1 MSEHRGPDDG
11 GCRPGD
17 GDLPELPAEFIIPD
31 DPRELAAE
39 AEAVRAELWIEER
52 ARAAQSRPSLSGPLI
67 GLVLM
72 LIAAIGSLVIVV
84 LPYTPDRPTPA
95 PLATPGIAAG
105 QRGGLL
111 PDVVLPDDLGRP
123 VAIRE
128 IRPTVM
134 LLMPDGCRCDDV
146 AANLV
151 TITGEARL
159 PVQLVGSDQPPNRPN
174 AAPRD
179 RVFTLTDATGTVSRA
194 VGSGS
199 DAGPVAVLVRAN
211 GVIAAVVPGVR
222 DASQLRPEVVGLA
235 I

>member
-17 GDLPELPAEFIIPD
+17 GDLPELPAEFVVPD

-39 AEAVRAELWIEER
+39 AETVRAELWIEER
-52 ARAAQSRPSLSGPLI
+52 ARAQPRVSLSGPLI

-72 LIAAIGSLVIVV
+72 LVAAIGSLVIVV

-95 PLATPGIAAG
+95 PLATPGVAAG
-105 QRGGLL
+105 RLGGLL
-111 PDVVLPDDLGRP
+111 PDVMLNDDLGRP

-134 LLMPDGCRCDDV
+134 LLMPEGCQCDDV
-146 AANLV
+146 ATDLV
-151 TITGEARL
+151 RVSGETRL
-159 PVQLVGSDQPPNRPN
+159 PVQLVGADQPPNRPA

-179 RVFTLTDATGTVSRA
+179 RVFTLSDATGAVSKA
-194 VGSGS
+194 VGQGPV
-199 DAGPVAVLVRAN
+199 AGPVAVLVRAN

-222 DASQLRPEVVGLA
+222 DASQLRPELVGLA
-235 I
+235 V